1 MLKKLF
7 NTTIYLCLTMVLLVG
22 CTNNTTT
29 VNTTTVES
37 TSTTT
42 KTEAVVT
49 LENSYIQMTRVIDD
63 VFIGDVITLPIDVYE
78 EKVFVG
84 WSDGNEY
91 YYGDFL
97 VEQSITLTAV
107 YEEFDDVFEYV
118 IHPEIFEI
126 SIENYSG
133 IAKYLRIP
141 ESFNGNKVYA
151 INSYAFEGSSI
162 IEIEIPVGV
171 TRINISAF
179 TDSLN
184 LQKISFYGEYSGTIK
199 NIIPSQEYDDI
210 IQENQSD
217 CQIIEDNETS
227 WKFSEGCPITEVLS
241 VSEVVYVPNLGS
253 FYSYEVMVDIRYYDD
268 IAFYHNFSIYAFA
281 NLPSLTTFEFPEKF
295 DFFEPQIFSNT
306 PNLINLV
313 FEGNDTYQ
321 TIDNIVYTKGI
332 YNEDIPDEDQYR
344 LVYYPPALEATEFT
358 VPDNVFAISQSA
370 FMENN
375 YLKIVNL
382 PDNLMTIG
390 PRTFSLTP
398 NLKEINISSENEAYY
413 TIDGVLYAGDV
424 LLAYPPAKT
433 DTLYVLPSN
442 ITLIAPAA
450 FYGQKYLIDIG
461 FNDGLERIGYDVFT
475 ETQKIKILNIPS
487 SVIFMD
493 SLYYRNS
500 SIEVVIINRS
510 VVADGSI
517 TNIRTPRGYDIP
529 TFYVPDDSFDD
540 YRMDR
545 DWSTIY
551 IYIEKLSEL
560 TNT

>member
-1 MLKKLF
+1 MLKRIYFLF
-7 NTTIYLCLTMVLLVG
+7 FILFSLTFLFGCNKTTTIV
-22 CTNNTTT
+22 
-29 VNTTTVES
+29 TTTVES
-37 TSTTT
+37 TNTT

-49 LENSYIQMTRVIDD
+49 LENSYIQMTRVFDD

-107 YEEFDDVFEYV
+107 YEEFDDVFEYM
-118 IHPEIFEI
+118 IHPETFEI
-126 SIENYSG
+126 SIEGYSG
-133 IAKYLRIP
+133 NAKYLRIP
-141 ESFNGNKVYA
+141 ESFNRNKVYA

-162 IEIEIPVGV
+162 IEVEIPVGV
-171 TRINISAF
+171 TRINTSAF

-184 LQKISFYGEYSGTIK
+184 LQKISFYGGYSGEVK
-199 NIIPSQEYDDI
+199 KIISSQEYDDI

-241 VSEVVYVPNLGS
+241 VSEVVYVPDLGS

-268 IAFYHNFSIYAFA
+268 ISFYHNFNMSAFA
-281 NLPSLTTFEFPEKF
+281 NLPSLTTFEFPERLN
-295 DFFEPQIFSNT
+295 FFEPQIFSNT

-321 TIDNIVYTKGI
+321 TINNVVYIKGI
-332 YNEDIPDEDQYR
+332 YNEELPNEDQYR
-344 LVYYPPALEATEFT
+344 LVYYPPALKATEFT
-358 VPDNVFAISQSA
+358 VPDNVFVISQGA

-375 YLKIVNL
+375 YLEVINL
-382 PDNLMTIG
+382 PKNLMNLGT
-390 PRTFSLTP
+390 RAFSLTP
-398 NLKEINISSENEAYY
+398 NLKEINISDENEAYY
-413 TIDGVLYAGDV
+413 TIDGVLYAGDF
-424 LLAYPPAKT
+424 LLTYPPAKT
-433 DTLYVLPSN
+433 DKIYILPEN
-442 ITLIAPAA
+442 IRMIAPSA
-450 FYGQKYLIDIG
+450 FYGQRYLIDIG
-461 FNDGLERIGYDVFT
+461 FNDGLERIGYDVFS

-487 SVIFMD
+487 SVVFMD

-510 VVADGSI
+510 VVTDGSI
-517 TNIRTPRGYDIP
+517 TNIRTPRAHDIP

-560 TNT
+560 SNS